1 MVQIR
6 TRKFAFEIYWPLSR
20 HIWLSNKFPAKEQR
34 GFLPFLAII
43 NYFFAFFPDELRP
56 PSKDLPELLPTVHPN
71 SVLPYHPE
79 DLDYEDYVYEEYED
93 EKDEVTKSYFKV
105 FIH

>member
-1 MVQIR
+1 MV
-6 TRKFAFEIYWPLSR
+6 LS
-20 HIWLSNKFPAKEQR
+20 IFS
-34 GFLPFLAII
+34 AII

-93 EKDEVTKSYFKV
+93 EKDEVTKSYVKV
-105 FIH
+105 LITNFYIKADISLKIGQLNTLIIL